1 MGDFEEYKR
10 LGEPEKKEKSE
21 IWGIAVGLQQTD
33 GLTPSD
39 YLIETAKRN
48 IEGDITIKEVKE
60 RLNEYYKAKPVGKD
74 NDRTEEADKVSARI
88 TEVLSEK
95 AFTFSPAEYL
105 AIHKRL
111 FEGIYKHAGKI
122 RDYNISKA
130 EWVLSGETVFY
141 ASADSIMATLDYDFS
156 QEKNHKYKGSSKE
169 EIAEHI
175 AKFISGVWQI
185 HAFCEGNTR
194 TSAVFL
200 IKYLHTMGFNVTND
214 LFAENSWYFRNAL
227 VRANYS
233 DYNKGIIATAEYL
246 NRFFGN
252 LLLGE
257 KNVLK
262 NREMLVNSNSGEDAN
277 DTVKP
282 YDDTVNDTVK
292 SRNDTVFL
300 LIKGMPDIT
309 AAEIAE
315 KMGIGIATVKREI
328 KRLKDCG
335 AIERIGSDKAGS
347 WNVLNGSGCEK
358 NKR

>member
-1 MGDFEEYKR
+1 MRDFEEYKR

-21 IWGIAVGLQQTD
+21 IWSVAVGLQQTD
-33 GLTPSD
+33 GLTPSE
-39 YLIETAKRN
+39 YLMETARRN

-60 RLNEYYKAKPVGKD
+60 CLNEYYKARPPRND

-88 TEVLSEK
+88 TEMLSEK
-95 AFTFSPAEYL
+95 TFTFSPAEYL

-130 EWVLSGETVFY
+130 EWVLNGEMVFY
-141 ASADSIMATLDYDFS
+141 ASADSIRATLDYDFS
-156 QEKNHKYKGSSKE
+156 QEKNHTYRGSSKE
-169 EIAEHI
+169 ETAYHI
-175 AKFISGVWQI
+175 AKFISDVWQI

-200 IKYLHTMGFNVTND
+200 IKYLHTLGFNVTND

-227 VRANYS
+227 VRANYN
-233 DYNKGIIATAEYL
+233 DHKNGIFATTEYL

-262 NREMLVNSNSGEDAN
+262 NREMLVSAKLREH
-277 DTVKP
+277 
-282 YDDTVNDTVK
+282 VNDTVI
-292 SRNDTVFL
+292 SI
-300 LIKGMPDIT
+300 IKETPDIT
-309 AAEIAE
+309 AAKIAE
-315 KMGIGIATVKREI
+315 KMGIGIATVKRE
-328 KRLKDCG
+328 R
-335 AIERIGSDKAGS
+335 
-347 WNVLNGSGCEK
+347 LNG
-358 NKR
+358 